1 MTAAAPFGALSGM
14 VKRCRKTQRPVYAGL
29 IAGAGAGKTLG
40 ALKLAQGIVGEGG
53 MICLISAGEN
63 TSEELYSGETD
74 FLHIDLGDPDVVQAA
89 KAWFGRGRISWEGDG
104 VDMRIAR
111 FAVEQIAPGLGAN
124 GVLIFDSISPV
135 WEGTKCRV
143 DLLSN
148 GTKKS
153 LGDAWQVVGAE
164 HELLWRAI
172 EAAPCHRLICI
183 RARTDA
189 EIIGEGKARRTRRIP
204 TRPMMRT
211 ENTFRTHIRFWIDSD
226 HVARVEGKFSELNG
240 APPLTITP
248 AVGARVVALQAPDE
262 EPAEAPNETPAGPD
276 DAPAPSPDG
285 SVSAPAEVPD
295 E

>member
-40 ALKLAQGIVGEGG
+40 ALKLAQGIVGDGG
-53 MICLISAGEN
+53 QICLISAGEN
-63 TSEELYSGETD
+63 TSEELYSGETE
-74 FLHIDLGDPDVVQAA
+74 FLHVDLGDPDVVQAA
-89 KAWFGRGRISWEGDG
+89 QAYFGRRGRISWDGEG
-104 VDMRIAR
+104 VDPRIAR
-111 FAVEQIAPGLGAN
+111 FAVEQVAPGLGAG

-143 DLLSN
+143 DIMAN
-148 GTKKS
+148 GNPKR

-183 RARTDA
+183 RARTETDVV
-189 EIIGEGKARRTRRIP
+189 GEGKDRRTRRIP
-204 TRPMMRT
+204 TRPMMRA

-226 HVARVEGKFSELNG
+226 HVSRVEGKFPELNG
-240 APPLTITP
+240 APPLVITP
-248 AVGARVVALQAPDE
+248 EVGARVVALQAPDDL
-262 EPAEAPNETPAGPD
+262 APPAGEAEPVSDPD
-276 DAPAPSPDG
+276 VAPADPVPTP
-285 SVSAPAEVPD
+285 APAEVPD